1 MEKKVISGWGKNI
14 NILSNIF
21 YPKNINE
28 ILEFIKSNSNFKS
41 ITRGL
46 GRSYGDSSLNCNS
59 ISLQKLEKF
68 FYLDENSGLLECS
81 ANFSI
86 DETLELIVEKG
97 WFLNVTPGSKY
108 VTLGGAIASDVHGK
122 NHHIDGT
129 FCDYVESF
137 KIILSDGKIYN
148 CSNKE
153 LPDLFHST
161 CGGMGLTGI
170 ILSAKIRLLKINS
183 NLIDVKIF
191 KTKNLKQ
198 TIELFDEL
206 KENKYLVAWI
216 DSTSKK
222 EVGRS
227 ILFAGSHSIN
237 GNLNFVKKKKISLPG
252 IFPGFLLNNFIIKLL
267 NKLFYIKHKNN
278 KSYKQNIDEF
288 FYPLDKILNCN
299 NFYGKKGFVQIQI
312 LINNSN
318 YEDALKEILF
328 FFQKNNQFS
337 FITTL
342 KKLKSKNKNLLSFPN
357 EGFTIT
363 FDFKVNE
370 QLKITYKKLE
380 KILKKFDAKI
390 YLTKDSLMSEEFF
403 VSSYENLDDFRKIKK
418 KYDQKDFFTS
428 IQSERLGIT

>member
-86 DETLELIVEKG
+86 DETLELIIEKG

-161 CGGMGLTGI
+161 CGGMGLTGM
-170 ILSAKIRLLKINS
+170 ILSAKIR
-183 NLIDVKIF
+183 
-191 KTKNLKQ
+191 
-198 TIELFDEL
+198 
-206 KENKYLVAWI
+206 
-216 DSTSKK
+216 
-222 EVGRS
+222 
-227 ILFAGSHSIN
+227 
-237 GNLNFVKKKKISLPG
+237 
-252 IFPGFLLNNFIIKLL
+252 
-267 NKLFYIKHKNN
+267 
-278 KSYKQNIDEF
+278 
-288 FYPLDKILNCN
+288 
-299 NFYGKKGFVQIQI
+299 
-312 LINNSN
+312 
-318 YEDALKEILF
+318 
-328 FFQKNNQFS
+328 
-337 FITTL
+337 
-342 KKLKSKNKNLLSFPN
+342 
-357 EGFTIT
+357 
-363 FDFKVNE
+363 
-370 QLKITYKKLE
+370 
-380 KILKKFDAKI
+380 
-390 YLTKDSLMSEEFF
+390 
-403 VSSYENLDDFRKIKK
+403 
-418 KYDQKDFFTS
+418 
-428 IQSERLGIT
+428 